1 MHSLSKKPARQ
12 LPDGSSRLAG
22 GYIKEIVPVMKEK
35 FGYKNTLAVPAV
47 TKVTVNVG
55 INRAKSEKDSKYIEI
70 VERTISEITGQRPV
84 KNLAKKSIAGFK
96 IREGFVV
103 GISTVLHSQKMY
115 DFLTKLINVSL
126 PRIRD
131 FRGIPEKSIDQKGN
145 LSIGIKEQI
154 VFPEI
159 SPEKAERS
167 HNLQIVITT
176 NAPNHEQGVELFK
189 LMGFPLK
196 S

>member
-1 MHSLSKKPARQ
+1 MFSLKKK
-12 LPDGSSRLAG
+12 
-22 GYIKEIVPVMKEK
+22 YIKEIIPAMKEK
-35 FGYKNTLAVPAV
+35 FGYQNILAIPKI
-47 TKVTVNVG
+47 TKITVNVG
-55 INRAKSEKDSKYIEI
+55 INRAKSEKNSQYVEI

-103 GISTVLHSQKMY
+103 GISTVLHSHKMY

-131 FRGIPEKSIDQKGN
+131 FRGIPEKSIDQRGN

-159 SPEKAERS
+159 FPEKAERLHS
-167 HNLQIVITT
+167 LQIVITT
-176 NAPNHEQGVELFK
+176 DAPNHEQGVELLR
-189 LMGFPLK
+189 LMGFPIISLDK

>member
-1 MHSLSKKPARQ
+1 MMFLNKELMFSLKKK
-12 LPDGSSRLAG
+12 
-22 GYIKEIVPVMKEK
+22 YIKEIIPAMKEK
-35 FGYKNTLAVPAV
+35 FGYQNILAIPKI
-47 TKVTVNVG
+47 TKITVNVG
-55 INRAKSEKDSKYIEI
+55 INRAKSEKNSQYVEI

-103 GISTVLHSQKMY
+103 GISTVLHSHKMY

-131 FRGIPEKSIDQKGN
+131 FRGIPEKSIDQRGN

-159 SPEKAERS
+159 SPEKAERLHS
-167 HNLQIVITT
+167 LQIVITT
-176 NAPNHEQGVELFK
+176 DAPNHEQGVELFK
-189 LMGFPLK
+189 LMGFPIISLDK

>member
-1 MHSLSKKPARQ
+1 MSSLREKYK
-12 LPDGSSRLAG
+12 
-22 GYIKEIVPVMKEK
+22 KEIVPVMKEK
-35 FGYKNTLAVPAV
+35 FGYKNILAVPKII
-47 TKVTVNVG
+47 KVTINIG
-55 INRAKSEKDSKYIEI
+55 INRAKSEKDSQYVKI
-70 VERTISEITGQRPV
+70 VEGTVSEITGQRPV

-103 GISTVLHSQKMY
+103 GISTVLRSHKMY
-115 DFLTKLINVSL
+115 DFLTKLINISL

-131 FRGIPEKSIDQKGN
+131 FRGIPEKSVDQRGN

-159 SPEKAERS
+159 SPEKAERL

-176 NAPNHEQGVELFK
+176 NTPNHEQGVELFK
-189 LMGFPLK
+189 LMGFPFK
-196 S
+196 

>member
-1 MHSLSKKPARQ
+1 MFSLKKK
-12 LPDGSSRLAG
+12 
-22 GYIKEIVPVMKEK
+22 YIKEIIPAMKEK
-35 FGYKNTLAVPAV
+35 FGYQNILAIPKI
-47 TKVTVNVG
+47 TKITVNVG
-55 INRAKSEKDSKYIEI
+55 INRAKSEKNSQYVEI

-103 GISTVLHSQKMY
+103 GISTVLHSHKMY

-131 FRGIPEKSIDQKGN
+131 FRGIPEKSIDQRGN

-159 SPEKAERS
+159 SPEKAERLHS
-167 HNLQIVITT
+167 LQIVITT
-176 NAPNHEQGVELFK
+176 DAPNHEQGVELFK
-189 LMGFPLK
+189 LMGFPIISLDK

>member
-1 MHSLSKKPARQ
+1 MSLFKEK
-12 LPDGSSRLAG
+12 
-22 GYIKEIVPVMKEK
+22 YIKEIIPAMKEK
-35 FGYKNTLAVPAV
+35 FGYKNILAIPKV

-55 INRAKSEKDSKYIEI
+55 INRAKSEKDSKYIGI
-70 VERTISEITGQRPV
+70 VEDTITQITGQRPV

-96 IREGFVV
+96 IREGIVV
-103 GISTVLHSQKMY
+103 GVSTVLHSHKMY

-131 FRGIPEKSIDQKGN
+131 FRGISEKSVDQGGS

-159 SPEKAERS
+159 SPEKSERL
-167 HNLQIVITT
+167 HNLQVVITT
-176 NAPNHEQGVELFK
+176 NAPNHEQGLELFR
-189 LMGFPLK
+189 LMGFPFK